1 MAINPLQKP
10 IDYAGMVPQVN
21 ISQGIE
27 DLGAAFAKRQERVT
41 AEAQAAQYATDL
53 ADAIADPK
61 QEKFA
66 QLILKHPKQ
75 YQAIDTARKSYGE
88 EKLKNDFNQGFEI
101 STALENVNP
110 DVAKSKLELI
120 IEAKK
125 NSGESPLVYEQIRDA
140 VDRGDITEAQAGVN
154 AALVIID
161 PERFKKTVEAQVAA
175 RKAPSDVS
183 EAIAKADKAVADA
196 VTAQATAGTAEE
208 KAAADLLKAQADATK
223 ADIQAQFE
231 EKNQKADI
239 KKKAADLGLT
249 TAQTNKVLVETRKAG
264 TEAKKAA
271 LELEAFKKTGGID
284 PDKVFGYEEK
294 IRKEYQ
300 TRTGKYRELDG
311 TFSNIKTSAASANG
325 PGDIALITSFMKM
338 LDPGSVVRETEFATG
353 RDTAG
358 LYANL
363 QNRLQKAQNGQFLN
377 KTQRD
382 EYVAL
387 SKQYLD
393 ASKKRANEEKE
404 SLGKVVKNY
413 GLNPENV
420 FGIEAPVA
428 APAAPAPTLSASEQA
443 ELAELRK
450 RFKAGT

>member
-21 ISQGIE
+21 IGQGIE
-27 DLGAAFAKRQERVT
+27 DLGTAFAKRQERVT

-75 YQAIDTARKSYGE
+75 YQAIDAARKNYGE
-88 EKLKNDFNQGFEI
+88 EKVKNEFNQGFEI
-101 STALENVNP
+101 SQALENNSP
-110 DVAKSKLELI
+110 DVAKSKLEII
-120 IEAKK
+120 IEARK
-125 NSGESPLVYEQIRDA
+125 NSGESPLIFEQIRDA
-140 VDRGDITEAQAGVN
+140 IDVGDFTSAQAATN
-154 AALVIID
+154 AALVMAD

-175 RKAPSDVS
+175 RKAPSDVT
-183 EAIAKADKAVADA
+183 EAVAKADRAVADA
-196 VTAQATAGTAEE
+196 VTAQATASTAEE
-208 KAAADLLKAQADATK
+208 KAAADLQKAKADADK
-223 ADIQAQFE
+223 ADIQARFE
-231 EKNQKADI
+231 EKNQLADI

-271 LELEAFKKTGGID
+271 LELEAFKKSGGLD
-284 PDKVFGYEEK
+284 PDKIFGYEEK

-363 QNRLQKAQNGQFLN
+363 QNQLQKAQNGQFLN
-377 KTQRD
+377 ATQRKQ
-382 EYVAL
+382 YVTL
-387 SKQYLD
+387 SQQYLD
-393 ASKKRANEEKE
+393 ASKKRADEEKQ

-420 FGIEAPVA
+420 FGIDSNVVTINGKAFTR
-428 APAAPAPTLSASEQA
+428 PAAFTDEQWNAYKASQ
-443 ELAELRK
+443 
-450 RFKAGT
+450 GG

>member
-10 IDYAGMVPQVN
+10 IDYAGMVPQIN
-21 ISQGIE
+21 IGQGIE
-27 DLGAAFAKRQERVT
+27 ELGTAFAKRQERID
-41 AEAQAAQYATDL
+41 AETKAAEYATDL
-53 ADAIADPK
+53 ADVIADPK

-75 YQAIDTARKSYGE
+75 YQAFDAARKNYGE
-88 EKLKNDFNQGFEI
+88 EKVKNEFNQGFEI
-101 STALENVNP
+101 SQALENNSP
-110 DVAKSKLELI
+110 DVAKSKLEII
-120 IEAKK
+120 IEARK
-125 NSGESPLVYEQIRDA
+125 NSGESPLIFEQIRDA
-140 VDRGDITEAQAGVN
+140 IDVGDFTSAQAATN
-154 AALVIID
+154 AALVMAD

-175 RKAPSDVS
+175 RKAPSDVT
-183 EAIAKADKAVADA
+183 EAVAKADRAVADA

-208 KAAADLLKAQADATK
+208 KAAADLQRAKADADK
-223 ADIQAQFE
+223 ADIQAKFE
-231 EKNQKADI
+231 EKNQLADI

-271 LELEAFKKTGGID
+271 LELEAFKKSGGID

-363 QNRLQKAQNGQFLN
+363 QNQLQKAKNGQFLN
-377 KTQRD
+377 ATQR
-382 EYVAL
+382 EQYVTL
-387 SKQYLD
+387 SQQYLD

-420 FGIEAPVA
+420 FGVEAPA
-428 APAAPAPTLSASEQA
+428 AAPAPTLSAAEQA

-450 RFKAGT
+450 RFKPGA

>member
-1 MAINPLQKP
+1 VLFR
-10 IDYAGMVPQVN
+10 
-21 ISQGIE
+21 S
-27 DLGAAFAKRQERVT
+27 
-41 AEAQAAQYATDL
+41 
-53 ADAIADPK
+53 

-175 RKAPSDVS
+175 RKAPSDVT
-183 EAIAKADKAVADA
+183 EAVAKADKAVADA

-208 KAAADLLKAQADATK
+208 KAAADLLKAQADADK

-231 EKNQKADI
+231 ERNQKANL
-239 KKKAADLGLT
+239 KKLAADLGLT
-249 TAQTNKVLVETRKAG
+249 NAQRDRVLVETGKLG

-271 LELEAFKKTGGID
+271 LELKALEKTGGVD
-284 PDKVFGYEEK
+284 PDKKFQQEEK
-294 IRKEYQ
+294 IRKEYIN
-300 TRTGKYRELDG
+300 RTGKYKELGSTFENIKVSAKVADG
-311 TFSNIKTSAASANG
+311 T
-325 PGDIALITSFMKM
+325 GDIALITSFMKM

-363 QNRLQKAQNGQFLN
+363 QNQLEKAKNGQFLN
-377 KTQRD
+377 TTQRNQ
-382 EYVAL
+382 YVNL
-387 SKQYLD
+387 SQKYLD
-393 ASKKRANEEKE
+393 SAKIKANEEKE

-413 GLNPENV
+413 NLNPENV
-420 FGIEAPVA
+420 FGVESDVVTINNKTHTRP
-428 APAAPAPTLSASEQA
+428 PAFTDEQWTA
-443 ELAELRK
+443 YK
-450 RFKAGT
+450 KSQGG

>member
-10 IDYAGMVPQVN
+10 IDYAGMTPQVN
-21 ISQGIE
+21 IGQGIE
-27 DLGAAFAKRQERVT
+27 DLGAAFAKRQERID
-41 AEAQAAQYATDL
+41 AEAQAEAYKTDL
-53 ADAIADPK
+53 TDVLANPTQTKWAEMIA
-61 QEKFA
+61 
-66 QLILKHPKQ
+66 KHPKQ
-75 YQAIDTARKSYGE
+75 YQAFDAARKSYGE
-88 EKLKNDFNQGFEI
+88 EKVKNEFNQGFEI
-101 STALENVNP
+101 SQALENNSP
-110 DVAKSKLELI
+110 DVAKSKLEII

-125 NSGESPLVYEQIRDA
+125 NSGESPLIFEQIRDA
-140 VDRGDITEAQAGVN
+140 IDVGDFTNAQAAVN
-154 AALVIID
+154 AALVMVD
-161 PERFKKTVEAQVAA
+161 PERFKKTVQAQVESK
-175 RKAPSDVS
+175 KAPSDVT
-183 EAIAKADKAVADA
+183 EAMAKADKAVADA

-208 KAAADLLKAQADATK
+208 KAAADLLKAQADADK
-223 ADIQAQFE
+223 ANIQSQFE
-231 EKNQKADI
+231 ERNQKADL

-249 TAQTNKVLVETRKAG
+249 TAQTNKVFVETRKLG

-271 LELEAFKKTGGID
+271 LELEAFKKSGGQD
-284 PDKVFGYEEK
+284 PDKVFQQEEK

-363 QNRLQKAQNGQFLN
+363 QNQLQKAQNGQFLN
-377 KTQRD
+377 ATQRQQ
-382 EYVAL
+382 YVTL
-387 SKQYLD
+387 SQQYLD
-393 ASKKRANEEKE
+393 ASKKKSNEEKE

-420 FGIEAPVA
+420 FGIDSDIVTINGKTYTRP
-428 APAAPAPTLSASEQA
+428 PAFTDEQWTA
-443 ELAELRK
+443 YK
-450 RFKAGT
+450 KSQGG

>member
-27 DLGAAFAKRQERVT
+27 DLGAAFAKRQERIT
-41 AEAQAAQYATDL
+41 AEAQAAEYAADL

-88 EKLKNDFNQGFEI
+88 EKVKNEFNQGFEI
-101 STALENVNP
+101 SQALENNSP
-110 DVAKSKLELI
+110 DVAKSKLEII
-120 IEAKK
+120 IEARK
-125 NSGESPLVYEQIRDA
+125 NSGESPLIFEQIRDA
-140 VDRGDITEAQAGVN
+140 IDVGDFTSAQAATN
-154 AALVIID
+154 AALVMAD

-183 EAIAKADKAVADA
+183 EAMAKADKAVADA
-196 VTAQATAGTAEE
+196 KVAQAQAGTAEE
-208 KAAADLLKAQADATK
+208 KAAADLLKAQADADR
-223 ADIQAQFE
+223 ADIQAKFE
-231 EKNQKADI
+231 ERNQKADL

-249 TAQTNKVLVETRKAG
+249 TAQTNKVLVETRTSSIG
-264 TEAKKAA
+264 TQKAA
-271 LELEAFKKTGGID
+271 LELEALKKTGGVD
-284 PDKVFGYEEK
+284 PDKVFQQEEK

-363 QNRLQKAQNGQFLN
+363 QNQLQKAQNGQFLN
-377 KTQRD
+377 ATQRKQ
-382 EYVAL
+382 YVTL
-387 SKQYLD
+387 SQQYLD

-420 FGIEAPVA
+420 FGVDSNVVTINGKSFTR
-428 APAAPAPTLSASEQA
+428 PAAFTDEQWNAYKASQ
-443 ELAELRK
+443 
-450 RFKAGT
+450 GG

>member
-10 IDYAGMVPQVN
+10 IDYAGMFPQVD
-21 ISQGIE
+21 IGKGIE
-27 DLGAAFAKRQERVT
+27 ELSDTIIKAKEASDLRT
-41 AEAQAAQYATDL
+41 QAAQYKVDL
-53 ADAIADPK
+53 EETINNPT

-66 QLILKHPKQ
+66 QFTLKYPKQ
-75 YQAIDTARKSYGE
+75 YQSTEAARKAYGE
-88 EKLKNDFNQGFEI
+88 EKVKNDFNQGFEI

-110 DVAKSKLELI
+110 DVAKSKLEII

-140 VDRGDITEAQAGVN
+140 IDRGDITEAQAGVN

-183 EAIAKADKAVADA
+183 EAMAKADKAVADA
-196 VTAQATAGTAEE
+196 KVAQAQAGTAEE

-231 EKNQKADI
+231 EKNQLADI

-363 QNRLQKAQNGQFLN
+363 QNQLQKAQNGQFLN
-377 KTQRD
+377 KTQRQQ
-382 EYVAL
+382 YVTL
-387 SKQYLD
+387 SQQYLD

-420 FGIEAPVA
+420 FGIEAPPVAAPPAA
-428 APAAPAPTLSASEQA
+428 APAAGATQ
-443 ELAELRK
+443 RNVK
-450 RFKAGT
+450 VDY

>member
-27 DLGAAFAKRQERVT
+27 DLGAAFAKRKERID
-41 AEAQAAQYATDL
+41 AETQAAQYATDL
-53 ADAIADPK
+53 ADVIADPK

-75 YQAIDTARKSYGE
+75 YQAFDAARKSYGE
-88 EKLKNDFNQGFEI
+88 EKVKNEFNQGFEI
-101 STALENVNP
+101 SQSLENNSP
-110 DVAKSKLELI
+110 DVAKSKLEII

-125 NSGESPLVYEQIRDA
+125 NSGESPLIFEQIRDA
-140 VDRGDITEAQAGVN
+140 IDVGDFTSAQAATN
-154 AALVIID
+154 AALVMAD

-208 KAAADLLKAQADATK
+208 KAAADLMRAQADAKK
-223 ADIQAQFE
+223 ADVQAQFE
-231 EKNQKADI
+231 EKNQIADI

-271 LELEAFKKTGGID
+271 LELEAFKKSGGQD
-284 PDKVFGYEEK
+284 PDKVFQQEEK

-363 QNRLQKAQNGQFLN
+363 QNQLQKAQNGQFLN
-377 KTQRD
+377 ATQRQQ
-382 EYVAL
+382 YVTL
-387 SKQYLD
+387 SQQYLD

-420 FGIEAPVA
+420 FGIDSNVITINGKAFTR
-428 APAAPAPTLSASEQA
+428 PAAFTDEQWNAYKASQ
-443 ELAELRK
+443 
-450 RFKAGT
+450 GG

>member
-10 IDYAGMVPQVN
+10 IDYAGMMPQVN
-21 ISQGIE
+21 IGQGIE
-27 DLGAAFAKRQERVT
+27 DLGTAFAKRQERVT

-75 YQAIDTARKSYGE
+75 YQAIDAARKNYGE
-88 EKLKNDFNQGFEI
+88 EKVKNEFNQGFEI
-101 STALENVNP
+101 SQALENNSP
-110 DVAKSKLELI
+110 DVAKSKLEII
-120 IEAKK
+120 IEARK
-125 NSGESPLVYEQIRDA
+125 NSGESPLIFEQIRDA
-140 VDRGDITEAQAGVN
+140 IDVGDFTSAQAATN
-154 AALVIID
+154 AALVMAD

-175 RKAPSDVS
+175 RKAPSDVT
-183 EAIAKADKAVADA
+183 EAVAKADRAVADA

-208 KAAADLLKAQADATK
+208 KAAADLQKAKADADR

-231 EKNQKADI
+231 EKNQLADI

-271 LELEAFKKTGGID
+271 LELEAFKKSGGVD

-363 QNRLQKAQNGQFLN
+363 QNQLQKAQNGQFLN
-377 KTQRD
+377 ATQRKQ
-382 EYVAL
+382 YVTL
-387 SKQYLD
+387 SQQYLD
-393 ASKKRANEEKE
+393 ASKTRANEEKE

-420 FGIEAPVA
+420 FGVDSNVVTINGKAFTR
-428 APAAPAPTLSASEQA
+428 PAAFTDEQWNAYKASQ
-443 ELAELRK
+443 
-450 RFKAGT
+450 GG